1 MSWLHDQT
9 HELLERAHE
18 AQEKRAFP
26 FFRPMGNVGS
36 RVQVHNKS
44 CINFTSND
52 YLGLSQDKRLIA
64 AANAGTERFGTGLG
78 SGRPQAT
85 SVRHELLEER
95 LAQWLGREAA
105 CVFTTGYQ
113 ASVGSISAF
122 LDDECTVIVDRL
134 SHASIMEAVFLS
146 QGRFPDLELRTF
158 KHNNMKALEKVLKT
172 AEHPKKMV
180 IVEGLYSVDGDFGN
194 LADTVDLCRKYDAV
208 CVVDDAHGLGTLGR
222 TGRGV
227 AEIQGVL
234 GEVDLLLG
242 TFSKSFGGIGGFT
255 IGDAA
260 LIEYLKLSARS
271 FLFSASL
278 PVSLVESAL
287 AALDIIENDFS
298 LMRRLEDNRDFFR
311 NGLRELGFDVGPSE
325 THITPIFV
333 RDEIKTLTF
342 GAYLFHGGDV
352 MMMPFLSPGVPPG
365 TERLRCNV
373 TAAHTRSEMGYA
385 LEALAQVGVMLEVI
399 EPRRKS
405 SAHPLQKGLWF
416 AEHKLRSL
424 RQGGM
429 PYALEEFDEIR
440 RKFQQWQ
447 RGY

>member
-1 MSWLHDQT
+1 MTWLHDKT
-9 HELLERAHE
+9 HELLKRVRE
-18 AQEKRAFP
+18 AQDKRAFP

-36 RVQVHNKS
+36 RVQIQQKS

-64 AANAGTERFGTGLG
+64 AATAGTEQFGTGLG

-85 SVRHELLEER
+85 SVRHETLEER

-122 LDDECTVIVDRL
+122 LDNECTVVLDRL
-134 SHASIMEAVFLS
+134 SHASIMDGVFLA
-146 QGRFPDLELRTF
+146 QGQYPDLELRTF

-172 AEHPKKMV
+172 AEHGKIMV
-180 IVEGLYSVDGDFGN
+180 VVEGLYSVDGDFGR
-194 LADTVDLCRKYDAV
+194 LADTVDLCRKYGAV
-208 CVVDDAHGLGTLGR
+208 VVVDDAHGLGTMGR

-227 AEIQGVL
+227 AEMQGVL
-234 GEVDLLLG
+234 SEVDLLLG
-242 TFSKSFGGIGGFT
+242 TFSKSFGGIGGFVV
-255 IGDAA
+255 GDAA
-260 LIEYLKLSARS
+260 LVDYIRLSARS
-271 FLFSASL
+271 FLYSAAL
-278 PVSLVESAL
+278 PVTQVESAL
-287 AALDIIENDFS
+287 AALDIIENDYS
-298 LMRRLEDNRDFFR
+298 LMRRLEENRDFFR
-311 NGLRELGFDVGPSE
+311 ASLLELGFDLGPSE

-373 TAAHTRSEMGYA
+373 TAAHSKAEMGYA
-385 LEALAQVGVMLEVI
+385 LEALAQVGAMLEVI
-399 EPRRKS
+399 EPRRVT
-405 SAHPLQKGLWF
+405 SAPVWQKGLWL

-424 RQGGM
+424 RQGGL
-429 PYALEEFDEIR
+429 PYAVGEIEEVR
-440 RKFQQWQ
+440 RKIQQWQ